1 MILSGRRFFVHSSA
15 VSRSAFPLPRGLACF
30 SSIVSACPAPSPS
43 WLVRTALCSQVT
55 ACVARKRPL
64 VGLRTASTR
73 ALLHTAALLPVA
85 PTSSASSTSS
95 TSFASPASP
104 ASPASFASFASAAP
118 VARRGFASS
127 AKRRH
132 RRDRKEDRAGKRAEA
147 RRRATEAN
155 AVRLEEQ
162 DVPLYLNHRPGYFR
176 MLTAFAGA
184 QTMYW
189 CSFAQWQW
197 SQADPEAIASAIE
210 ATNMAGSSLTSMV
223 ASMSSSLAYVGIGSS
238 LLAFL
243 FIRAYGAHL
252 VARIETGRGGDAVEV
267 TTHGMLGALDTTIVP
282 RAQLTL
288 HSQSDDYYMFKIKP
302 DASTFMLVAKDGA
315 IRDFA
320 QLEMVL
326 AGKST

>member
-1 MILSGRRFFVHSSA
+1 MILSGRRLFLQPSS

-43 WLVRTALCSQVT
+43 WLVRTALCSQVP
-55 ACVARKRPL
+55 ACDARKRRPL
-64 VGLRTASTR
+64 PASAR
-73 ALLHTAALLPVA
+73 ALLHTTALLSVTPI
-85 PTSSASSTSS
+85 SSASSI
-95 TSFASPASP
+95 SFASPASP
-104 ASPASFASFASAAP
+104 ASPSSFASFASFATP
-118 VARRGFASS
+118 VGRRGFASS

-155 AVRLEEQ
+155 AARLEEQ

-267 TTHGMLGALDTTIVP
+267 ATHGMLGALDTTVVP